1 MVAAFLQAE
10 VASPRWGPW
19 LKDKLAHH
27 GLTLS
32 MVTQPDLADAAQNER
47 RSSLL
52 ARRRGWR
59 TDRFLFVGFPWD
71 LCWQVVE
78 IDADDIPNLRYAN
91 TPEWAGLSRG
101 TLLPSVG
108 AKRIGAGDPTIAAEA
123 HVDAITAIATR
134 IRNGESL
141 PPAIAMGTPSGT
153 LIVFVEGHA
162 RITAHLLA
170 DVPNPFRLIYGCAPL
185 PRLRSWLFFPPD
197 AS

>member
-1 MVAAFLQAE
+1 MASHCRWSPSPISPTLRRTNAGRDSWHGAADGE
-10 VASPRWGPW
+10 
-19 LKDKLAHH
+19 
-27 GLTLS
+27 
-32 MVTQPDLADAAQNER
+32 
-47 RSSLL
+47 
-52 ARRRGWR
+52 
-59 TDRFLFVGFPWD
+59 WD

-78 IDADDIPNLRYAN
+78 IDTDDVPNLRYAN
-91 TPEWAGLSRG
+91 MPEWAALSRG

-108 AKRIGAGDPTIAAEA
+108 AKRIGEGDPTIASEA
-123 HVDAITAIATR
+123 HVDAITGIAPR
-134 IRNGESL
+134 IRNGETL

-170 DVPNPFRLIYGCAPL
+170 DVPNPFRLIYGSAPL